1 MQSGD
6 PCPSGKCKGRLR
18 VRTSEPV
25 GDSYVQRLECN
36 VCGAKPGKVV
46 VPAAR
51 VWPRRA

>member
-6 PCPSGKCKGRLR
+6 ACPNPKCKGRLR

-25 GDSYVQRLECN
+25 GESYVQRLECN
-36 VCGAKPGKVV
+36 ACGEKHGKVV

-51 VWPRRA
+51 VWQRRA